1 LILKGCTR
9 FVGRSSLVLGV
20 TDYAGKL
27 TTCHYGA
34 IAVREPRDTE
44 VKDSCRLLGRRLA
57 EWVAVVA
64 DGNWDQHPLAKPE
77 SRRLP
82 G

>member
-1 LILKGCTR
+1 M
-9 FVGRSSLVLGV
+9 
-20 TDYAGKL
+20 

-34 IAVREPRDTE
+34 IAVREPRDSE
-44 VKDSCRLLGRRLA
+44 VMDACRLLGRRLA

-64 DGNWDQHPLAKPE
+64 DGRRDQHPLAKPE
-77 SRRLP
+77 SRKLP